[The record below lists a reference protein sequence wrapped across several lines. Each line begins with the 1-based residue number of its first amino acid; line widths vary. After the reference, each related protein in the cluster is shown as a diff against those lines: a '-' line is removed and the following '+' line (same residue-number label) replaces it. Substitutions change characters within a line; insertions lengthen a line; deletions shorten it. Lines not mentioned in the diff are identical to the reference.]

1 MINKVAN
8 TSTNVQ
14 ITRNRSSLRRPP
26 AIVGNLA
33 PPAGLRVNMSILY
46 FTMSCMS
53 LVVCE
58 VIFVQVL
65 VQMLSEVVLLL
76 SFCVSDLVLD
86 STRICSFGIMIS
98 PKLVIF

>member
-1 MINKVAN
+1 
-8 TSTNVQ
+8 
-14 ITRNRSSLRRPP
+14 
-26 AIVGNLA
+26 
-33 PPAGLRVNMSILY
+33 
-46 FTMSCMS
+46 MS
-53 LVVCE
+53 LVVCD